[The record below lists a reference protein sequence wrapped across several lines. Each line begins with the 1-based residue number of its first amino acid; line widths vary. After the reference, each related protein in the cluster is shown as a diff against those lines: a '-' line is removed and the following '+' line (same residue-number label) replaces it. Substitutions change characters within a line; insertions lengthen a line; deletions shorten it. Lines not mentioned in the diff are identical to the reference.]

1 MSIPLTREK
10 ISKIIEEEKAK
21 IQEDLCNS
29 KKHTLGKRADLID
42 TGLRVCCKKSDK
54 DYYVAKRKNIGKE
67 VMFILVDPD
76 GNRQEPITSKQLFQG
91 YRLD

>member
-1 MSIPLTREK
+1 MSIPLTRER
-10 ISKIIEEEKAK
+10 IIKIIEEEKAR

-29 KKHTLGKRADLID
+29 KKHPLGKRADLID
-42 TGLRVCCKKSDK
+42 KGLRVCCKKSSK
-54 DYYVAKRKNIGKE
+54 DYYVSKKKNMGKE

-76 GNRQEPITSKQLFQG
+76 GNRQDPITSKQLFQG

>member
-10 ISKIIEEEKAK
+10 INKIIEEEKAK

-29 KKHTLGKRADLID
+29 KKHPLGKSTDLID
-42 TGLRVCCKKSDK
+42 KGLRVCCKKTSK
-54 DYYVAKRKNIGKE
+54 DYYVAKKKNIGKE
-67 VMFILVDPD
+67 AMFILVDPN